1 MLLPF
6 LFFFFFPHPNSLS
19 GSQFMTYVQ
28 IIDYLESLVLFF
40 FFFLLMLQLL
50 ESINNFLIF
59 FQARSPWEQS

>member
-40 FFFLLMLQLL
+40 FFLLMLQLL